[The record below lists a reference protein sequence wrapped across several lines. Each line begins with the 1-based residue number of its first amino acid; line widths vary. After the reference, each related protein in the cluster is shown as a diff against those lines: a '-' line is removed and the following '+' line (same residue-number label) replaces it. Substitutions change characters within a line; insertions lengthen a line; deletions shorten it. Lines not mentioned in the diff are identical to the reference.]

1 MLNGKFD
8 FQQRIDK
15 AVENY
20 LKILPILSK
29 YPRDGKVPKL
39 VIVTKNQPIELVA
52 ELIRRLKQPIF
63 GENRVQEA
71 LPKIDICGI
80 TEAEW
85 HFIGHLQRNKVKKIL
100 GKFSLVQSL
109 DNLLLAKEI
118 EKRALKKAI
127 SVKCLLEIDI
137 CQDGSKFGIPPNVDE
152 VKEFLIGL
160 EAFHH
165 IQIKGLMAMAPYI
178 PPEDTRSYFRQM
190 RELYDNLRKEK
201 SLPQNVE
208 IEILSMGMSND
219 FIIALQEGSTMVRL
233 GTAIF
238 S

>member
-1 MLNGKFD
+1 MLNGEIS

-20 LKILPILSK
+20 QKIFPILSK
-29 YPRDGKVPKL
+29 YSYDGKIPKL

-52 ELIRRLKQPIF
+52 ELIRRIKQPIF

-80 TEAEW
+80 TKAEW

-100 GKFSLVQSL
+100 GKFSMIQSL
-109 DNLLLAKEI
+109 DNLFLAKEI
-118 EKRALKKAI
+118 EKRAMNKDL

-137 CQDGSKFGIPPNVDE
+137 CQDGSKFGIPPNLDE
-152 VKEFLIGL
+152 VKEFLIEL
-160 EAFHH
+160 EAFSH
-165 IQIKGLMAMAPYI
+165 IQIKGLMTMAPYI
-178 PPEDTRSYFRQM
+178 PPEDTRRYFRQM
-190 RELYDNLRKEK
+190 RELFNNLRKEK
-201 SLPQNVE
+201 SLPKNVE